1 MARNDGLRDYQQ
13 EMKLRLFEEWELHRS
28 VMVQM
33 PTGTGKTHLLA
44 AVVKEFLCGGGVGMR
59 VWIVA
64 HRRELVEQIEETVAR
79 YGMGKEP
86 DKSAKNGRTG
96 KDSMPEESGR
106 VRVFS
111 IQWLSRNR
119 KIMDGQPDLI
129 VIDEAHHALAET
141 YRELWKR
148 YPEARKLGMT
158 ATPCRLN
165 RKGFTDLFDTLIT
178 SWSIAEFIGRGWL
191 SSFDY
196 VSIRANSS
204 EQRLIDSLK
213 KRGADGDYQ
222 VKEMNAVLNRETGIR
237 QLYESVRRYAAGK
250 KGIVYAVSIA
260 HARQI
265 AAYYSLHGVESV
277 AIDSR
282 TPALERKELVED
294 FRRGKIS
301 VLVNVDIF
309 SEGFDCPDVEF
320 VQLARPTLSLAKY
333 LQQVGRG
340 LRKSDN
346 KESCVLIDNVG
357 LHRIFGL
364 PVRDR
369 DWEAMFEGR
378 MSGNAQPRTRM
389 ENNGL
394 SVSCSLSED
403 SKRNEGLEI
412 VMTHNCLLDAIR
424 NGDLIC
430 LGGGGPA
437 GEEQR
442 TALKACHDR
451 QSGLWGL
458 RCGNKITVLPQYREV
473 FDLCADRAAVRF
485 EDGRTGVVDDSG
497 TPLMVTDRC
506 RRLRFLKGELL
517 SVTKEDGSDCYTDL
531 KTNRT
536 YQERPVVFSYGGIE
550 LLRVGETF
558 HSRTRKAYTSMHGL
572 HKDSLCFYGF
582 YLKIPD
588 YRVPKSC
595 RLVDPVWSAIFD
607 VFACVLEGDDEEVY
621 WCCGCLADRS
631 IVVMDGEGNYYHVEK
646 GKGKRYIA
654 CNAPKAGEADFAS
667 VVEGLRKEAGRR
679 AESVQRERQQNEEEK
694 RRKRLEEIKDVL
706 PFRMGMKWGLKW
718 GDRIVVPPSYRNICV
733 PVGGYCA
740 FEGNACQWGVMALDG
755 KVVVEARYQKVEIE
769 KDGTVHL
776 TIIPGKVKTINL

>member
-1 MARNDGLRDYQQ
+1 MRPSLFLLSVATGIRIMYCKSKNDCLRDYQQ

-44 AVVKEFLCGGGVGMR
+44 AIVREFLCGSGSR
-59 VWIVA
+59 VWIVV
-64 HRRELVEQIEETVAR
+64 HRRELVEQIEETVSR
-79 YGMGKEP
+79 YGMGRE
-86 DKSAKNGRTG
+86 DGS
-96 KDSMPEESGR
+96 
-106 VRVFS
+106 VRVMS

-119 KIMDGQPDLI
+119 KIVNGQPDLI

-141 YRELWKR
+141 YRELWKS

-196 VSIRANSS
+196 VSIRANSR
-204 EQRLIDSLK
+204 EQRLVDSLK

-277 AIDSR
+277 AIDSK
-282 TPALERKELVED
+282 TPALERGRLVED

-340 LRKSDN
+340 LRRSAN
-346 KESCVLIDNVG
+346 KESCMLIDNVG
-357 LHRIFGL
+357 LYRIFGL
-364 PVRDR
+364 PARNH
-369 DWEAMFEGR
+369 DWAAMFEGR
-378 MSGNAQPRTRM
+378 MIGNALSRART
-389 ENNGL
+389 EGGL
-394 SVSCSLSED
+394 YLPALSLTD
-403 SKRNEGLEI
+403 SGGQQEEVWEI
-412 VMTHNCLLDAIR
+412 VMTHDRLLEAIR
-424 NGDLIC
+424 NR
-430 LGGGGPA
+430 
-437 GEEQR
+437 EEAEEGKESQA
-442 TALKACHDR
+442 ALKSYPDR
-451 QSGLWGL
+451 RSSLWGL
-458 RCGNKITVLPQYREV
+458 KRGNKITVSPRYLQV
-473 FDLCADRAAVRF
+473 FDIQGNRVAVRLK
-485 EDGRTGVVDDSG
+485 DGQAGVVSASG
-497 TPLMVTDRC
+497 EPEVILGYC
-506 RRLRFLKGELL
+506 RRLKFLKEELL
-517 SVTKEDGSDCYTDL
+517 AVTDTAGTVSYMDM
-531 KTNRT
+531 KTGRT
-536 YQERPVVFSYGGIE
+536 YREKPVVFSYGGVE

-558 HSRTRKAYTSMHGL
+558 HSRTKKAYASMNGL
-572 HKDSLCFYGF
+572 HKDSICFYEY

-595 RLVDPVWSAIFD
+595 KLVDSVWSTVFD
-607 VFACVLEGDDEEVY
+607 VFACLLAGDDEEVY
-621 WCCGCLADRS
+621 WCCGRLADRS
-631 IVVMDGEGNYYHVEK
+631 IVVMDGAGRYYHVEK
-646 GKGKRYIA
+646 GKRKRYIA
-654 CNAPKAGEADFAS
+654 ANLPEPGEQDFDTA
-667 VVEGLRKEAGRR
+667 VKKLKEEAGQR
-679 AESVQRERQQNEEEK
+679 AEETDRQKRRNEEAK
-694 RRKRLEEIKDVL
+694 RRKRLEEIRDAL
-706 PFRMGMKWGLKW
+706 PYRMGMKWGLKL
-718 GDRIVVPPSYRNICV
+718 GERIIVPPKYRKILP
-733 PVGGYCA
+733 PVGVYCA
-740 FEGNACQWGVMALDG
+740 FEESACRWGVMALDG
-755 KVVVEARYQKVEIE
+755 KVMVEARYQEVDIE
-769 KDGTVHL
+769 NNGTVHL
-776 TIIPGKVKTINL
+776 TVIPGKVKTVKL